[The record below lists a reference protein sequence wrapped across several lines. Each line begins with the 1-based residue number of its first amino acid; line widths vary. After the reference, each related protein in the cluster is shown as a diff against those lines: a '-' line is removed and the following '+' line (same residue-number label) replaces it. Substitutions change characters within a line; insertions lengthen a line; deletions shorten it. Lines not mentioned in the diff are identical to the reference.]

1 MREIRRGRTR
11 DPRLPAQAR
20 LASPAVEPRRTDRL
34 VRLVPAHLH
43 LLSVEDALAL
53 GVVPD
58 HHGRLLAATANG
70 LHLLDRIGDGQ
81 ELERPGKAHAA
92 EIRAQPIADDRYAVL
107 VGEAVKVPRPDGV
120 EGYQPLVQAPPE
132 ARSDG

>member
-1 MREIRRGRTR
+1 MREVRRGRTR

-53 GVVPD
+53 RVVPD
-58 HHGRLLAATANG
+58 HHGRLLAATARG
-70 LHLLDRIGDGQ
+70 LHLLEGIGDRK

-92 EIRAQPIADDRYAVL
+92 EIRAQPVADDGDVVL
-107 VGEAVKVPRPDGV
+107 MGEAVKLASLARGEELRLVDQDAPR
-120 EGYQPLVQAPPE
+120 
-132 ARSDG
+132 